1 MSKGAGALQ
10 PLSGPSLWA
19 AVVLLGLSNFMVVVD
34 TTITNV
40 SVPHIA
46 GSLAVAPAQGTWV
59 ITSYAVAEAIV
70 VPLTGW
76 LVQRFGG
83 LKVFVTAMA
92 GFGVFSV
99 ACAMA
104 PSFGWLVAFRVLQGL
119 CGGPI
124 MPTSQ
129 TLLLQCFP
137 RERTSQA
144 LAVWSMTTVAAPVA
158 GPTLGGLISDT
169 VGWPWIFLINIPV
182 VVAVILGAGTLLAGR
197 DQPGKRVRVDYVG
210 LILLILWVGSLQLM
224 LDKGKEL
231 EWFASPTI
239 VALAIVAAIG
249 FVCFLI
255 WELTEENPIV
265 NLKVFRHRG
274 FVVGVLLIG
283 LVFGAFFASAV
294 LVPLWLQTTLGFTAS
309 WAGLAAGFN
318 GILAVAL
325 SPLVARLVDRYDM
338 RILITIGILGLGGVA
353 FWRAQFTTDVTF
365 GLVALTYFV
374 QGGVLQFFFLPA
386 MRMAMIA
393 PPPEELASAAG
404 LATFIR
410 TTAGAFATSIMTT
423 GWEHTASAKRSELVA
438 HLNDVPGAIDILH
451 SRGLSLEQ
459 ARAQIERLV
468 EQQASTLAAE
478 HTFMIAAAVFL
489 GSALIT
495 WFAPKTLM
503 KPIGGQGH

>member
-1 MSKGAGALQ
+1 MSFAPESPP
-10 PLSGPSLWA
+10 PLSGLTLWGA
-19 AVVLLGLSNFMVVVD
+19 AIFLGLSNFMVVVD
-34 TTITNV
+34 TTVTNV

-83 LKVFVTAMA
+83 LKVFLTAMA
-92 GFGVFSV
+92 GFGTFSV
-99 ACAMA
+99 ACALA
-104 PSFGWLVAFRVLQGL
+104 PSFGWLVAFRVFQGL

-129 TLLLQCFP
+129 TLLLRCFP

-169 VGWPWIFLINIPV
+169 IGWPWIFLINIPV
-182 VVAVILGAGTLLAGR
+182 VIAIIAGCGILLRGR
-197 DQPGKRVRVDYVG
+197 DQAGKRVRVDYVG
-210 LILLILWVGSLQLM
+210 LILLIAWVGSLQLM

-239 VALAIVAAIG
+239 VAFAVVAAIG
-249 FVCFLI
+249 FVAFLI

-265 NLKVFRHRG
+265 NLRVFRHRG

-283 LVFGAFFASAV
+283 VVFGAFFASAV
-294 LVPLWLQTTLGFTAS
+294 LVPLWLQTTLGFTAA

-318 GILAVAL
+318 GILAVML

-353 FWRAQFTTDVTF
+353 FWRAQFNTEVTF
-365 GLVALTYFV
+365 LFVAMTYLV

-393 PPPEELASAAG
+393 PPPQETASAAG

-423 GWEHTASAKRSELVA
+423 GWEHSASAKRGELVA
-438 HLNDVPGAIDILH
+438 HLNNVPGVIDILAA
-451 SRGLSLEQ
+451 RGMSHEQ

-468 EQQASTLAAE
+468 EQQANTLAADQ
-478 HTFMIAAAVFL
+478 TFMIAAAVFA
-489 GSALIT
+489 GAALIT
-495 WFAPKTLM
+495 WFAPKTLLH
-503 KPIGGQGH
+503 PARP